1 MRAEPARA
9 TATTTTIAVSDLGAS
24 NATARRRSL
33 AARAQGNTT
42 GTTAHGGTDRLRCQG
57 TCQRRFIGFPSD
69 RLEGVRVTA
78 EGAVNDT
85 TKIDCIQGL
94 RPAPEDCGAAH
105 RKLVLCVAEQ
115 KTKTRK
121 LSRTTSPAHMH
132 ITHQPTTGNPH
143 SCACACR
150 RAARAMRAA
159 CQRPRG
165 SRTFQRDAWT
175 AAVWRKRQRQ
185 CVADLGKGTSAKNT
199 LSFQLQHLV
208 SFL

>member
-1 MRAEPARA
+1 MLTGANVALGAGFPGGAEDARA
-9 TATTTTIAVSDLGAS
+9 TATATTIALMDLVAS
-24 NATARRRSL
+24 NATAIRRSL
-33 AARAQGNTT
+33 AARAQGKTT

-165 SRTFQRDAWT
+165 SRTFQRDTCMGT
-175 AAVWRKRQRQ
+175 AAV
-185 CVADLGKGTSAKNT
+185 AGAAAAFPGGA
-199 LSFQLQHLV
+199 
-208 SFL
+208 